1 MINKTSSAI
10 INFTYK
16 DLWDLFIEVYDS
28 YFYILNL
35 ENFFKFNSD
44 FYKNNSLILTKI
56 LNNALECLIL
66 NICSLFE
73 KRLDSISFY
82 AYAIGHIN
90 TKNCKCIEEILV
102 ILEKEENKKILRKI
116 KTYRNHIVA
125 HKNGNGV
132 KVSNI
137 KKNGIDKDD
146 IKKLLDESKKMIEL
160 IENIKDGKVNF
171 YDMSGLNVQNKE
183 LLDNLFI
190 RDK

>member
-1 MINKTSSAI
+1 MTNKTSSVI
-10 INFTYK
+10 ISFTYK
-16 DLWDLFIEVYDS
+16 DLWNLFIEVYDS

-35 ENFFKFNSD
+35 EKIFESNSD

-56 LNNALECLIL
+56 YNDALECLIL

-82 AYAIGHIN
+82 AYVIGHIK
-90 TKNCKCIEEILV
+90 TENCKCIEEILA
-102 ILEKEENKKILRKI
+102 ILEKEKNKKILKKI

-137 KKNGIDKDD
+137 KKSGIDKND
-146 IKKLLDESKKMIEL
+146 IKNLLDESKKMIEL
-160 IENIKDGKVNF
+160 IENIKDGKNNF
-171 YDMSGLNVQNKE
+171 YDMSELDAQNKE
-183 LLDNLFI
+183 LLHNLFI